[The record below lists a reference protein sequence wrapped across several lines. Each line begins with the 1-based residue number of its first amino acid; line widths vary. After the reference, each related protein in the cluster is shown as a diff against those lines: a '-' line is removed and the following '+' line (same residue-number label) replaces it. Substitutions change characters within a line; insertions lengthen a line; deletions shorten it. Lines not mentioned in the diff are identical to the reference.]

1 MAGVA
6 TWLAAVVGA
15 RVPTRTTAAGDS
27 RPTTDGRCAHRHRGI
42 PRTTMQTLHKRDHDA
57 IRPYSAPIFIVGCGR
72 SGTTVVYESVCRHPE
87 LAWIS
92 NYTNRWPKAPQLAA
106 ISRIAPLL
114 QGPALRFADARL
126 APRPGEGHRAW
137 DVICTAGTARR
148 NGPLMERD
156 VTEVDRR
163 RAEALVR
170 AHVCFQ
176 GARRFVNKNT
186 RNSRRIRYLA
196 ELFPDAYFLHVM
208 RDPRAVVASL
218 LKVGFWPEL
227 PLWWAEDKTPRQM
240 EADGTP
246 SEAVAAQHWAASVHR
261 ILSDKETLDSGRYLE
276 VQYEDFV
283 ADPARALAAI
293 FSFANVSPY
302 SACRLPAIRSRNDKY
317 RTQLDAGQIRVVES
331 IVSPVAGRIG
341 YALA

>member
-1 MAGVA
+1 MRMAGVA

-15 RVPTRTTAAGDS
+15 RVPTRTTAAGVAADNRWALCPS
-27 RPTTDGRCAHRHRGI
+27 PPRHT
-42 PRTTMQTLHKRDHDA
+42 PYHDA
-57 IRPYSAPIFIVGCGR
+57 DASQTRSRRDPALLRPDLHRRMRAIGDDGGVR
-72 SGTTVVYESVCRHPE
+72 VCLPAPE

-163 RAEALVR
+163 RAEALR
-170 AHVCFQ
+170 GARTSLP

-208 RDPRAVVASL
+208 RDPRAVIASL
-218 LKVGFWPEL
+218 LKVGFC
-227 PLWWAEDKTPRQM
+227 R
-240 EADGTP
+240 
-246 SEAVAAQHWAASVHR
+246 SC
-261 ILSDKETLDSGRYLE
+261 LSGGRRTRR
-276 VQYEDFV
+276 
-283 ADPARALAAI
+283 PARWRPTARRARRSQRNAALGRRPSI
-293 FSFANVSPY
+293 GSCPT
-302 SACRLPAIRSRNDKY
+302 RRRSIPVGTSRSHM
-317 RTQLDAGQIRVVES
+317 RTSSQIPLVRS
-331 IVSPVAGRIG
+331 QRSSHSRT
-341 YALA
+341 